1 MKLGYARVSTVDQ
14 NAQLQ
19 MNALAAAGCE
29 RTFSEQASGA
39 QRDRPELAALEFA
52 RRGDVLVVWKLDRVA
67 RSLSQL
73 LATSDMLDQRG
84 VGLLS
89 LTENIDTTTPGGRL
103 VFHLFGAL
111 AEFERSL
118 IRERTT
124 AGLAAARA
132 AGRRGGRPPSLS
144 DDRRVAAEALLASP
158 CVTADQAARTLG
170 VSVSILYRYF
180 PAARSNARKV

>member
-89 LTENIDTTTPGGRL
+89 LTENIDTTTPGDGSYFTYSVRWPSSRGHSSGNGPRRGL
-103 VFHLFGAL
+103 
-111 AEFERSL
+111 RP
-118 IRERTT
+118 REPQVDEVVDRRRYRTT
-124 AGLAAARA
+124 DVSPP
-132 AGRRGGRPPSLS
+132 RRC
-144 DDRRVAAEALLASP
+144 LLHL
-158 CVTADQAARTLG
+158 V
-170 VSVSILYRYF
+170 
-180 PAARSNARKV
+180 